1 MVTND
6 KKQAISHFEENLVPL
21 ILRLILQMMRRVIFV
36 MEVRQPFLLIRLQDL
51 WVAVKP
57 VGKTQILERLKT
69 RLYTFQRTKHSSGDV
84 L

>member
-6 KKQAISHFEENLVPL
+6 KKQATSHFEENLVPL
-21 ILRLILQMMRRVIFV
+21 ILHLILQMMKRVVFV
-36 MEVRQPFLLIRLQDL
+36 MEVRPPFLLIGLQDL

-69 RLYTFQRTKHSSGDV
+69 RFYTFQRTKHFSGDV